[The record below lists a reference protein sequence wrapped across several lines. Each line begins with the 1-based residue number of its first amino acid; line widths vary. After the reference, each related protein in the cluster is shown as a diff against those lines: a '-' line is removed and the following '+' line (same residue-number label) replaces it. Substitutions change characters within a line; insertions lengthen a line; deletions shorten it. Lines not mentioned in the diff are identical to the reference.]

1 MWLVTEDGFFSV
13 VSGAA
18 FPEGFEWEPDG
29 LVLGVD
35 QCVLVRTRDSDS
47 IERIEI
53 VLRLAGHEWPEKE
66 WSGRIYSLAG
76 TDYEHRML
84 MPRYLFNLYLQVA
97 TSAIDYGNFKNKA
110 QTVWAKRVGLDMAH
124 RRCEALLETWFAFRE
139 KWPTDGDMLNERICA
154 DS

>member
-35 QCVLVRTRDSDS
+35 QYVLVRTRDSDS

-53 VLRLAGHEWPEKE
+53 VLRLSGHDWPDEE
-66 WSGRIYSLAG
+66 WSGKAYALAG

-84 MPRYLFNLYLQVA
+84 MPRYLFNLYLQIA
-97 TSAIDYGNFKNKA
+97 TAAIDYDNFKNKTG
-110 QTVWAKRVGLDMAH
+110 TVWTQRVGFDVAL
-124 RRCEALLETWFAFRE
+124 RRGSALLETWFAFRE
-139 KWPTDGDMLNERICA
+139 KWPTDESIDDKKVYA
-154 DS
+154 DG